1 MTAPSQGAWGAFAS
15 PAALL
20 VGVALLGLLRLHLQ
34 PHAVNLLGL
43 NSEALEELFAGLLVA
58 TETTETG
65 AIGVLLAAIDAES
78 HGAPSFSSCR
88 CWI

>member
-1 MTAPSQGAWGAFAS
+1 M
-15 PAALL
+15 
-20 VGVALLGLLRLHLQ
+20 GLLRLHLQ

-65 AIGVLLAAIDAES
+65 AIRVLLAAIDAEVLLTPLGCS
-78 HGAPSFSSCR
+78 GFRVQAWRADFAQEHPSSKEGR
-88 CWI
+88 R